1 MKGLV
6 WDNFGNHTQKSNYW
20 KHKGYVK
27 TYEFIRILLKEKIK
41 LTTHWTLL
49 GEFRIKVLVLLCK
62 LVIEERKELCTYPAS
77 CVSTIIQVNK
87 QLTHKGRL
95 FFIELQLIAVER
107 MMELEKSS
115 FYSPGWNNDSQWE
128 KPLDERLRG
137 TSQWSVGVII
147 TSVLLTI
154 TKGGASK
161 HWASPRDALGST
173 QLYLWITP
181 AKTQNHVVVSLTLLE
196 LASICRRH
204 GRKKFNKW
212 HYGETGR
219 QIQNVGQLEQT
230 Q

>member
-1 MKGLV
+1 MNSEL
-6 WDNFGNHTQKSNYW
+6 
-20 KHKGYVK
+20 
-27 TYEFIRILLKEKIK
+27 RL
-41 LTTHWTLL
+41 
-49 GEFRIKVLVLLCK
+49 LVLLCK
-62 LVIEERKELCTYPAS
+62 LAIEERKELCTYPAS
-77 CVSTIIQVNK
+77 RVSTIIQVNK

-95 FFIELQLIAVER
+95 CFIELQLIAVER

-115 FYSPGWNNDSQWE
+115 FYSPGWNNDSQGE

-137 TSQWSVGVII
+137 ILQCRVGVII

-161 HWASPRDALGST
+161 HWAFQRDAQGST

-181 AKTQNHVVVSLTLLE
+181 AKTQNHVVVSLTMLLE

-204 GRKKFNKW
+204 ERKKFNKW